1 MRESKIKVIKVR
13 GIREVA
19 EKIKGRSYNTII
31 IVEEPSR
38 RPPLKKDE
46 SEIIREYF
54 KAIMENGEFKVK
66 METAINRVK
75 KRKDAMMLVKGIEK
89 ILNTIAVLTVENS
102 KINVTA
108 IILKGEKVQ
117 KIINTLIFLQI
128 LQEDLSLSTG
138 LDIGQICTFIPIIR

>member
-66 METAINRVK
+66 IETAINRVK

-108 IILKGEKVQ
+108 IILKGENVQ

>member
-1 MRESKIKVIKVR
+1 MRENKIKVIKVR

-108 IILKGEKVQ
+108 IILKGEDVQ

>member
-19 EKIKGRSYNTII
+19 EKIKGRAYNTII
-31 IVEEPSR
+31 VVEEPSR

-66 METAINRVK
+66 IETAINRVK

-108 IILKGEKVQ
+108 IILKGENAQ

-138 LDIGQICTFIPIIR
+138 LDIGQICIFIPIIR